1 MSRGR
6 ERRRRPGRWHTGAR
20 TLTRTGQGALAL
32 GTILFAGSMVLAWP
46 AIAVLGAVPLALLVA
61 ALAFVLRRPRIR
73 IERQVHPPRVA
84 RGQPAIAYLEL
95 TNEGRGTI
103 PTTLARQPYGD
114 TSVETLLPRL
124 LGGQRGVRTYRL
136 PTTRRGIYEIGPVE
150 VIRSDPFDLLRVTQR
165 HAGTDRIVV
174 HPAVLPFRPVP
185 SGITRHLEGPASD
198 TSPEG
203 TITFHRLR
211 EYTLGDDLRT
221 VHWKSTAKT
230 GQLIVRHNVD
240 TSQPSTVVLLDVR
253 PSSYPGETF
262 ELAVDCAASVTV
274 CASAGRSPVQLRTGT
289 GHRVGGARDRDPAA
303 VLDYLTTVALDPLST
318 LEGELTN
325 LRRERGG
332 TGLVVVTGPPAPE
345 DLAAVARLRRRFGR
359 LVVVAVTG
367 EPVDLPAYPGVTV
380 VTAGTEHELVAAWNL
395 EVAR

>member
-1 MSRGR
+1 MT
-6 ERRRRPGRWHTGAR
+6 PA
-20 TLTRTGQGALAL
+20 GQGALVL
-32 GTILFAGSMVLAWP
+32 GTTLLVGGMVLAWP
-46 AIAVLGAVPLALLVA
+46 AIAVLGAVALVLLVA

-73 IERQVHPPRVA
+73 IERQIHPPRVA
-84 RGQPAIAYLEL
+84 KGLPAIAYLEL

-103 PTTLARQPYGD
+103 PPTLARQPYGD
-114 TSVETLLPRL
+114 ISVETVLPRL

-150 VIRSDPFDLLRVTQR
+150 VMRSDPFELLRTTQR
-165 HAGTDRIVV
+165 HAGIDRIWV
-174 HPAVLPFRPVP
+174 HPAVLPFRPIP
-185 SGITRHLEGPASD
+185 SGLTRHLEGPTSD
-198 TSPEG
+198 TAPEG

-211 EYTLGDDLRT
+211 EYALGDDLRM

-230 GQLIVRHNVD
+230 GELIVRHNVD

-253 PSSYPGETF
+253 PSAYPGESF

-274 CASAGRSPVQLRTGT
+274 CASVGRSPVQLRTGT
-289 GHRVGGARDRDPAA
+289 GQKVGGAGDRDPAA
-303 VLDYLTTVALDPLST
+303 VLDYLTTVTLDPLGT
-318 LEGELTN
+318 LDGELHN

-332 TGLVVVTGPPAPE
+332 TGLVVVTGAPAPE

-359 LVVVAVTG
+359 LVVVAITDTPT
-367 EPVDLPAYPGVTV
+367 ELPTHPGVTV
-380 VTAGTEHELVAAWNL
+380 VTAGTEHELTAAWNL

>member
-1 MSRGR
+1 V
-6 ERRRRPGRWHTGAR
+6 
-20 TLTRTGQGALAL
+20 TRTGQGALVL
-32 GTILFAGSMVLAWP
+32 GTILLVGGMVLTWP
-46 AIAVLGAVPLALLVA
+46 AIAVLGALPVVLLVA

-73 IERQVHPPRVA
+73 IERQIHPPRVA
-84 RGQPAIAYLEL
+84 KGQPAIAYLEL

-103 PTTLARQPYGD
+103 PTTVARQPYGD
-114 TSVETLLPRL
+114 TSVQTVLPRL

-136 PTTRRGIYEIGPVE
+136 PTTRRGIYDIGPVE
-150 VIRSDPFDLLRVTQR
+150 VMRADPFELLRITQR
-165 HAGTDRIVV
+165 HAGTDRIWV
-174 HPAVLPFRPVP
+174 HPAILPFRPIP
-185 SGITRHLEGPASD
+185 SGITRHLEGPTSD

-211 EYTLGDDLRT
+211 EYALGDDLRM

-230 GQLIVRHNVD
+230 GQLVVRHNVD

-274 CASAGRSPVQLRTGT
+274 CASVGRSPVQLRTGT
-289 GHRVGGARDRDPAA
+289 GQKIGGAKDRDPGA
-303 VLDYLTTVALDPLST
+303 VLDYLTTVTLDPSST
-318 LEGELTN
+318 LDGELSS

-332 TGLVVVTGPPAPE
+332 TGLVVVTGSPAPE
-345 DLAAVARLRRRFGR
+345 DLAAVARLRRRFGH
-359 LVVVAVTG
+359 LVVVAITG
-367 EPVDLPAYPGVTV
+367 EPTDLPAYPGVTV
-380 VTAGTEHELVAAWNL
+380 VTAGTAHELTAAWNL